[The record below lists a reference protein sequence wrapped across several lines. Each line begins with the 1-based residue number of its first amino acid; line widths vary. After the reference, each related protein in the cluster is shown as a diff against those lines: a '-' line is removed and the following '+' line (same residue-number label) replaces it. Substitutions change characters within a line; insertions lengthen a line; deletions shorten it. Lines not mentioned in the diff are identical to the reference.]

1 MSFHAYAVA
10 TLSESHGWMEFNSS
24 PTSTLS
30 NYSNYCSTK
39 HLRLEG
45 YLTDMHLQT
54 RWFVGC
60 WQGFGAGG
68 WWGGG
73 GGRRAGG
80 HVKYTRW
87 TDRVWIRSSLLW
99 QQGLLLCDLLLLHP
113 RHPGQQ
119 PAVAMATG
127 TERTQTQ
134 TMWVSLLFRQARVLL
149 RFDLKKQIVNIG
161 TDRCWPLTRLLWHL
175 SFSGTK
181 WKRSFY
187 VQQFHRLTL
196 WKHAE
201 SFRWLNVALGWN
213 KSERDVG
220 LIENSGNWIKAW
232 PCMHYW
238 NRNMQMHRSCSGNA
252 KKAWSLS
259 FHVFYKKEFY
269 TFCMCEAQTSVA
281 HITQPSTQPAV
292 IKETN
297 WFALY

>member
-10 TLSESHGWMEFNSS
+10 MLWESHGWMEFINSS

-39 HLRLEG
+39 HLCLEG

-60 WQGFGAGG
+60 WQGL
-68 WWGGG
+68 GGG
-73 GGRRAGG
+73 AGG
-80 HVKYTRW
+80 HVKCTGW

-99 QQGLLLCDLLLLHP
+99 QQGLLLRDLLLLHP

-175 SFSGTK
+175 SFSRTK

-187 VQQFHRLTL
+187 VQHIVETCWVIL
-196 WKHAE
+196 
-201 SFRWLNVALGWN
+201 
-213 KSERDVG
+213 
-220 LIENSGNWIKAW
+220 LIERCTELK
-232 PCMHYW
+232 
-238 NRNMQMHRSCSGNA
+238 
-252 KKAWSLS
+252 
-259 FHVFYKKEFY
+259 
-269 TFCMCEAQTSVA
+269 
-281 HITQPSTQPAV
+281 
-292 IKETN
+292 
-297 WFALY
+297 